1 MFLNEGINVKYMFV
15 GFFHNIKLGFFLKTL
30 KLYEKI
36 PFRFQCKNMY
46 FKQLACFHIVPYIKQ
61 IREQK
66 VNYSKIGDEK
76 MRLRSNM

>member
-1 MFLNEGINVKYMFV
+1 MKN
-15 GFFHNIKLGFFLKTL
+15 
-30 KLYEKI
+30 I

-46 FKQLACFHIVPYIKQ
+46 FKQPTCFHIVPYIKQ

-66 VNYSKIGDEK
+66 VNYSKFGDEK